1 MLFPKVCGVDLGT
14 DTIKIK
20 DRSGKKFLYD
30 KNVVALRN
38 DRDVIAVGN
47 DAYEIF
53 EKNPQNVQV
62 IWPMS
67 GGVIANLTEMEI
79 VLSSLLKHFSG
90 AFGSDASLYIAV
102 PSEITQVERR
112 AFFHVM
118 NGKINAG
125 KIRLI
130 DKGIADAVSA
140 ELPVLSSRGHM
151 VVNIGADTTEIS
163 VISSGKVILN
173 QTLKTGG
180 RRLDEDICTMVR
192 RKFNLSIGRKTAE
205 SLKNNLAF
213 MINGPR
219 LEQKVFGIHTL
230 SGLPKSDLI
239 PSLAVSVAIIDTIDM
254 IVESIKSIYNRIPP
268 QLMKDVAREGIYLSG
283 GVSMIQNLP
292 EYIQKEIGITV
303 HHIQDPKNSTV
314 RGLVEIMNNKNLR
327 QSTYSLSD
335 LAVMR

>member
-1 MLFPKVCGVDLGT
+1 
-14 DTIKIK
+14 
-20 DRSGKKFLYD
+20 
-30 KNVVALRN
+30 
-38 DRDVIAVGN
+38 
-47 DAYEIF
+47 
-53 EKNPQNVQV
+53 
-62 IWPMS
+62 
-67 GGVIANLTEMEI
+67 
-79 VLSSLLKHFSG
+79 
-90 AFGSDASLYIAV
+90 
-102 PSEITQVERR
+102 
-112 AFFHVM
+112 
-118 NGKINAG
+118 
-125 KIRLI
+125 
-130 DKGIADAVSA
+130 
-140 ELPVLSSRGHM
+140 
-151 VVNIGADTTEIS
+151 
-163 VISSGKVILN
+163 
-173 QTLKTGG
+173 
-180 RRLDEDICTMVR
+180 
-192 RKFNLSIGRKTAE
+192 
-205 SLKNNLAF
+205 

-314 RGLVEIMNNKNLR
+314 RGLVEIMNNKDLR

>member
-1 MLFPKVCGVDLGT
+1 MWC
-14 DTIKIK
+14 
-20 DRSGKKFLYD
+20 RSRHRYDKNQKTGAEKSSLYD

-67 GGVIANLTEMEI
+67 GGVIANLTEMGI

-140 ELPVLSSRGHM
+140 ELPVLSSRRGNT

-192 RKFNLSIGRKTAE
+192 RKFNLSIGRKTAR
-205 SLKNNLAF
+205 SLEK
-213 MINGPR
+213 
-219 LEQKVFGIHTL
+219 
-230 SGLPKSDLI
+230 
-239 PSLAVSVAIIDTIDM
+239 AIW
-254 IVESIKSIYNRIPP
+254 
-268 QLMKDVAREGIYLSG
+268 LL
-283 GVSMIQNLP
+283 
-292 EYIQKEIGITV
+292 
-303 HHIQDPKNSTV
+303 
-314 RGLVEIMNNKNLR
+314 
-327 QSTYSLSD
+327 
-335 LAVMR
+335 